1 MKSPFVICGAT
12 GNVGSKIAEALLAAG
27 EPVRV
32 IGRERV
38 RLGPYAARGAEPWPG
53 DIGDGAFLERA
64 FTGTRGAF
72 VLIPPRYD
80 APDFRGYQSRIVDTL
95 VAVVSKAHVPRVVA
109 LSSIGAHL
117 SEGTGPILGL
127 HELEAKLHGLR
138 DTAVVCLRPG
148 YFMEN
153 HLWSIPVIRAQG
165 VNGGALRGDVPI
177 PMIATKDISE
187 AAARLL
193 REGTFTGHTIRYLLG
208 PRDLTMSEATRVL
221 GEAIGKPGLKYV
233 EFPEEETRKAMTGMG
248 MSRSAVD
255 AMVEMERSLGGGRI
269 RPTQQR
275 NADNTTSTPLEEFAK
290 TVFSTVYRTAA

>member
-177 PMIATKDISE
+177 PMIATKDIGE

-208 PRDLTMSEATRVL
+208 PRDLTMSEATRIL